1 MRRRVAEVVDKVLR
15 NFEDILNAVKDEAPK
30 RVAVA
35 VAQDDAIMEAVQGAR
50 EQKIAEFILVGDR
63 EKIHETA
70 GKLGVS
76 LEDVQIIHEPDDRKA
91 AYRAVALV
99 SGGQADVLMKG
110 LINTADLLRAVLDK
124 EIGLRTGRV
133 LSHTAVYELPGFDRL
148 LMVTDGGMNIAP
160 TLQQKADI
168 IQNSVQLARVLGIS
182 PAKVAV
188 LAAVEVINPDMP
200 ATLEAA
206 ALTKMADR
214 GQIKGAIVD
223 GPLALDNA
231 ISLEAAS
238 HKGIK
243 SPVAGMADIL
253 VTPDIVAG
261 NILGKS
267 LVYIAKGKI
276 AGLVLGAA
284 KPVVVTSR
292 ADTHEAKLM
301 SIALGALLG

>member
-1 MRRRVAEVVDKVLR
+1 MDKVLR

>member
-15 NFEDILNAVKDEAPK
+15 NFEDILNAVKDKAPK

-35 VAQDDAIMEAVQGAR
+35 VAQDDAIMEAVQEAR

-63 EKIHETA
+63 EKISETA
-70 GKLGVS
+70 RNLGVS
-76 LEDVQIIHEPDDRKA
+76 LEGVQIIHEPDDRKA

-168 IQNSVQLARVLGIS
+168 IQNSIELARVLGIT

-238 HKGIK
+238 HKAIK
-243 SPVAGMADIL
+243 SPVAGKADIL